1 MSHKAR
7 VIGAIALAGSLM
19 GFSWSD
25 WWPPAFLQP
34 WWPPALQQKIGEL
47 EAKVN
52 AAETEKSA
60 LLKKVTEV
68 SQAAD
73 DCKAQS
79 QIAEHKQAGQEGQEE
94 IETGSLS
101 RIRCRMSPSVWANS
115 CRTQRSQRM
124 GATRG
129 NSREENWGRFPTSPP
144 GPGA

>member
-7 VIGAIALAGSLM
+7 VIGAIALAGSLR

-79 QIAEHKQAGQEGQEE
+79 NQMAKAQDDLKDRVDKIKAGLAEDKAKVKRRRKPVKKGKKK
-94 IETGSLS
+94 
-101 RIRCRMSPSVWANS
+101 
-115 CRTQRSQRM
+115 
-124 GATRG
+124 
-129 NSREENWGRFPTSPP
+129 
-144 GPGA
+144 

>member
-79 QIAEHKQAGQEGQEE
+79 RSEEHTSELQSPCNLVCRLLLEKKKKYR
-94 IETGSLS
+94 S
-101 RIRCRMSPSVWANS
+101 RIS
-115 CRTQRSQRM
+115 RSLMYRLQ
-124 GATRG
+124 TC
-129 NSREENWGRFPTSPP
+129 
-144 GPGA
+144 

>member
-34 WWPPALQQKIGEL
+34 WWPPPLQQKIGEL

-79 QIAEHKQAGQEGQEE
+79 NRLAKAQHDLKAQMEQLQATFAEAQAKQ
-94 IETGSLS
+94 
-101 RIRCRMSPSVWANS
+101 M
-115 CRTQRSQRM
+115 
-124 GATRG
+124 
-129 NSREENWGRFPTSPP
+129 
-144 GPGA
+144 

>member
-1 MSHKAR
+1 MSHNAR
-7 VIGAIALAGSLM
+7 VLGAIALAGSLM

-52 AAETEKSA
+52 ATETEKSA
-60 LLKKVTEV
+60 LLKKVTDV

-79 QIAEHKQAGQEGQEE
+79 NQMAKAQDDLKARVDQLQAELADTQAKLQAQLQSKSKPVKKGKK
-94 IETGSLS
+94 
-101 RIRCRMSPSVWANS
+101 
-115 CRTQRSQRM
+115 
-124 GATRG
+124 
-129 NSREENWGRFPTSPP
+129 
-144 GPGA
+144 

>member
-25 WWPPAFLQP
+25 

-79 QIAEHKQAGQEGQEE
+79 NQMAKAQDDLKARVDQLQAALADAQAKLQSISKPVKKGKKK
-94 IETGSLS
+94 
-101 RIRCRMSPSVWANS
+101 
-115 CRTQRSQRM
+115 
-124 GATRG
+124 
-129 NSREENWGRFPTSPP
+129 
-144 GPGA
+144 

>member
-79 QIAEHKQAGQEGQEE
+79 NQMAKAQDDLKARVDQLQAALADAQVKLQN
-94 IETGSLS
+94 
-101 RIRCRMSPSVWANS
+101 MSKPVKPVKK
-115 CRTQRSQRM
+115 
-124 GATRG
+124 GKK
-129 NSREENWGRFPTSPP
+129 
-144 GPGA
+144 